1 MGSLQPWHIILVV
14 VVAIVLFGSKR
25 LPDATRSIGR
35 SLRIFKAETKGMVSD
50 DDGNPVDQQY
60 TAQAQP
66 PQAAA
71 PQQPAQP
78 QQQAPQQLPSGDGTT
93 INGQPLSQPA
103 QPQGPQNPS

>member
-14 VVAIVLFGSKR
+14 VVFVVLFGSKR

-50 DDGNPVDQQY
+50 EDGNPVDQQY
-60 TAQAQP
+60 SAQAQP
-66 PQAAA
+66 PQAA

-78 QQQAPQQLPSGDGTT
+78 QAQQPPQQLPSGDGTT